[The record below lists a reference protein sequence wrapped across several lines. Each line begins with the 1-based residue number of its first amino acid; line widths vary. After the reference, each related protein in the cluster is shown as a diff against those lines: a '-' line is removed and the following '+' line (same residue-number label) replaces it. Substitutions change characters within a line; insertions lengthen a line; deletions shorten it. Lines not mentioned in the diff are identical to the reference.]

1 MSNSFIN
8 LTESTFPFV
17 INKKL
22 ANLNGLNDL
31 GELTTNIKVKLKID
45 IISKFLFLVSGNIDA
60 SFRSRCQK
68 CSKLS
73 DIQLNIKTEVGIKDI
88 SQEEL
93 DTEKKYEIHYQDLKL
108 FNINKLI
115 KEEIHLNFP
124 SIVLCC
130 ISESDKSL
138 DVRKEQKIHPFKKIK
153 DLIN

>member
-1 MSNSFIN
+1 MQM
-8 LTESTFPFV
+8 L
-17 INKKL
+17 
-22 ANLNGLNDL
+22 D
-31 GELTTNIKVKLKID
+31 
-45 IISKFLFLVSGNIDA
+45 
-60 SFRSRCQK
+60 QK

-130 ISESDKSL
+130 ISESDKNL